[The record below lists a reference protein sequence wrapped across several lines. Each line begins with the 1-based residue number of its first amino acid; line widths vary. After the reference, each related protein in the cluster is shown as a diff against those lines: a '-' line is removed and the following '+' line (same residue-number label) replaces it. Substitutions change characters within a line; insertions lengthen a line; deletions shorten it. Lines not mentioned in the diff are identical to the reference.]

1 MIMNS
6 NYCQKIQNSKQGFD
20 SKFKIL
26 KTLLN
31 AHTLG
36 SVTTEDI
43 NVVKYSE
50 LSKCLVWVGGS
61 VSEGVWVFAVYG
73 GHAIVCVLS
82 CWGEEKISSREI
94 QRSDCNT

>member
-6 NYCQKIQNSKQGFD
+6 TYYCQKIQNRVKIQD
-20 SKFKIL
+20 FKNSFKCSHL
-26 KTLLN
+26 R
-31 AHTLG
+31 

-43 NVVKYSE
+43 NVVKYSK

-61 VSEGVWVFAVYG
+61 VSAGVWVFAVYG

-82 CWGEEKISSREI
+82 C
-94 QRSDCNT
+94 